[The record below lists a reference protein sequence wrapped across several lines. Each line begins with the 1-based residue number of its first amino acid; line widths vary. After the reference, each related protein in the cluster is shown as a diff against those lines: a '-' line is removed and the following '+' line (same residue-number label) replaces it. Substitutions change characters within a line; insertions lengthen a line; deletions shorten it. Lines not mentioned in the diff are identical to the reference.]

1 LATTPRTTKGV
12 TMTKTEIING
22 LRQLSVDMVEIGT
35 AIDYYY
41 GLNPLSQ
48 HGKEMVGVGKIAEEL
63 ANEMEKENDRQ
74 NNHKQERD

>member
-1 LATTPRTTKGV
+1 MATTPRTTKGV

-63 ANEMEKENDRQ
+63 ANEMEKENDR
-74 NNHKQERD
+74 